1 MKFIIFETDYNGH
14 QILIRQ
20 KDDSYRLFATCD
32 TRAAAEM
39 LHTALNHAEQTLG
52 LKKDKKNAVA

>member
-1 MKFIIFETDYNGH
+1 MKFLIFEPDFGTTYH
-14 QILIRQ
+14 ILIRQ

-39 LHTALNHAEQTLG
+39 LHTALNYADQNLG
-52 LKKDKKNAVA
+52 SKKDKK